1 MGLHG
6 ATVFFSAFL
15 LFQVQ
20 PVIGRVILPWFG
32 GTPAVWTTC
41 MLFFQLLL
49 LAGYAYSHATISRL
63 SYRAQGTVHLVV
75 LGAALLALAAMLVS
89 WGIPLI
95 PDSSFKPPDGSAP
108 TFRVLKLL
116 AVSVGLPF
124 FVLSTT
130 GPLIQAW
137 WARVQ
142 SGASAYRL
150 YSLSNAGS
158 LLALLGYPFLV
169 EPAFALRTQAAI
181 WSAGFLVFVVLCGL
195 SAVQVRSL
203 AGRLEASGESATDSE
218 PSPSIATRAMW
229 VLLAFCPSLM
239 LLATTNQMCQDLA
252 PVPFLW
258 VLPLALYLLTFI
270 LCFES
275 DRWYRRGSFAFFL
288 CILGVV
294 VCAVLNNRT
303 ETNMPVQVGTFSATL
318 FVCCMTC
325 HGELV
330 RLKPSA
336 RYLTNFYLMVSVGG
350 ALGGLFTGL
359 LAPILFTGFWEYQLG
374 LGACFVLMAT
384 VLFHDPSSP
393 LHGPRRKVARTAV
406 LAGLASIVLGLFSTV
421 AHYETEW
428 ASRSFYGVL
437 RVSYLNKDDPKEHT
451 AALYNGMIMHGFQY
465 LGPGLKRTVTSYFG
479 STSGA
484 GLAFRRHPRVL
495 GAPGVERKLKVGVL
509 GLGTGTLAAYAQ
521 PGDELRFYEINP
533 EVDRLAGLSGT
544 AFSFL
549 KDSPAKTTVVM
560 GDGRLSL
567 ERELETT
574 GSNGFDLFVLDV
586 FSGDSIPVHLLTR
599 EALALY
605 LSHMR
610 ESDGIIVAHV
620 SNRYLDLRPLVI
632 GLAKEK
638 GLTAVSVT
646 DDGDGEKTLP
656 SQYMLIT
663 ASRPFLEDPEVAK
676 TIDPDAPAQSVRLWT
691 DDFSSMIG
699 LFKP

>member
-15 LFQVQ
+15 LFQIQ

-41 MLFFQLLL
+41 MLFFQVLL
-49 LAGYAYSHATISRL
+49 LAGYAYSHGIISRL
-63 SYRAQGTVHLVV
+63 SHRAQGTVHLAV
-75 LGAALLALAAMLVS
+75 LGAALLTLVAMLVS

-130 GPLIQAW
+130 GPLVQAW

-181 WSAGFLVFVVLCGL
+181 WSVGFVVFVVLCGL
-195 SAVQVRSL
+195 SAIQVRSVGG
-203 AGRLEASGESATDSE
+203 ALETASESAPDPG
-218 PSPSIATRAMW
+218 PSPSVATRAMW
-229 VLLAFCPSLM
+229 VLLAFCPSVM
-239 LLATTNQMCQDLA
+239 LLATTNQMCQDLS

-303 ETNMPVQVGTFSATL
+303 ETNMPVQVATFSATL

-336 RYLTNFYLMVSVGG
+336 RFLTTFYLMVSVGG

-421 AHYETEW
+421 ALYETQW
-428 ASRSFYGVL
+428 AARSFYGVL
-437 RVSYLNKDDPKEHT
+437 RVSRFNENDPKEHA
-451 AALYNGMIMHGFQY
+451 AALYNGMIMHGFQH
-465 LGPGLKRTVTSYFG
+465 LGPGLRRVPTAYYG
-479 STSGA
+479 PLGGG
-484 GLAFRRHPRVL
+484 GLALRRHPRRL
-495 GAPGVERKLKVGVL
+495 SPNEADRALRVGVL
-509 GLGTGTLAAYAQ
+509 GLGVGTQASYGQA
-521 PGDELRFYEINP
+521 GDEFRFYEINP
-533 EVDRLAGLSGT
+533 EVDRLAGLNGT

-567 ERELETT
+567 ERELATT
-574 GSNGFDLFVLDV
+574 GSNGFDVFVLDV
-586 FSGDSIPVHLLTR
+586 FAGDSIPVHLLTR

-605 LSHMR
+605 VSHLR
-610 ESDGIIVAHV
+610 QPDGVIAAHI

-646 DDGDGEKTLP
+646 DDGDGDKTLP

-663 ASRPFLEDPEVAK
+663 ASRAFLEDPEVAK
-676 TIDPDAPAQSVRLWT
+676 AVDPDAPVDSVRLWT
-691 DDFSSMIG
+691 DDFSSLIG
-699 LFKP
+699 MFK